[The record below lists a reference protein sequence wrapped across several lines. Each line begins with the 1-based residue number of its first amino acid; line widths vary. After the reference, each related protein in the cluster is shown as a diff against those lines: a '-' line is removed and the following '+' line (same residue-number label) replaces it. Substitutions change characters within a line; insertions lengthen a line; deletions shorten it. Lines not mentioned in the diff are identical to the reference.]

1 MILPLDAQG
10 MSLLWAVLVGLG
22 LAILYDLGR
31 GLRQAWHGLTVP
43 LDLLFSLC
51 FLLGLLGLSLYTGGL
66 RIYQCLGI
74 ITGGGL
80 YFLTLSPPILRLWR
94 RFLGVLAALF
104 RKIRTQC
111 KKSVIFLRKL
121 EKKLFS
127 TSWKWGTISTIP
139 FLPWKKST
147 PKRSAISAHVT
158 QRNQAAD
165 SLAHCRHRVAA
176 GNAGRLADFQHAG
189 GPGAGSKHRRSP
201 KRHRR
206 SHPAD

>member
-31 GLRQAWHGLTVP
+31 GLRQTWHGLTVP

-127 TSWKWGTISTIP
+127 TSWKWGTISIIP

-147 PKRSAISAHVT
+147 PKRSAVT
-158 QRNQAAD
+158 FN
-165 SLAHCRHRVAA
+165 
-176 GNAGRLADFQHAG
+176 
-189 GPGAGSKHRRSP
+189 P
-201 KRHRR
+201 
-206 SHPAD
+206 